1 MPISYSVQYV
11 RSVQLSSESTNIK
24 LLTSNFQQNIKK
36 NINEAFSKFS
46 WKKKLQNFIW
56 MLLYSRGTVSRGV
69 ILHFLGNLGPYVSDM
84 LQKHFRIGFRFCK
97 DFRIVRYNFKKSV
110 FCSSSIAML
119 HHVLLCQ
126 NISVKIT
133 IGHVKNVSEY
143 IKTTR
148 YRGI

>member
-56 MLLYSRGTVSRGV
+56 IQLYSRGTVSRGV

-84 LQKHFRIGFRFCK
+84 LQKHFRIGFRFWK

-119 HHVLLCQ
+119 IYTFVSKYACKNQRSCQ
-126 NISVKIT
+126 KRVW
-133 IGHVKNVSEY
+133 V
-143 IKTTR
+143 
-148 YRGI
+148 